1 MHDVIIVGGGVIG
14 LSIAR
19 TLAAS
24 GRNVLLL
31 DRGNPR
37 DAASW
42 AAAGMLSAQSET
54 ESPGPFFDLCLASA
68 RLYPSWIRELHEES
82 GVDPEYADSGLLV
95 LAPGEEALCRLRRM
109 ADWQRAAGLKAELL
123 SAEQVLSLEPRLTLP
138 IVGALHMPEDCHVT
152 PRRLLEAL
160 TGACAVK
167 RVDIRTGVRVLEIL
181 RDGKTVSGVR
191 TATESFHAPNVIIAS
206 GVRSAE
212 LSGLSP
218 ALPLSPRKGQILS
231 LISNPLG
238 FTRMIRW
245 DHAYVVPRRSGELIV
260 GATNEDAGFDRSITP
275 AGVGSLLERVQQLS
289 SHASALP
296 IGEMWTGLRPA
307 TPDGLPILGKASI
320 DGMVY
325 ATGHYRN
332 GILLAPVTAAA
343 VLALVENREN
353 RENRPTPTP
362 LDAFAPSRFA
372 V

>member
-19 TLAAS
+19 SLAVV

-42 AAAGMLSAQSET
+42 AAAGILSAQSESD
-54 ESPGPFFDLCLASA
+54 SPGALFDLCMASA
-68 RLYPSWIRELHEES
+68 RLYPSWIRELHEDS
-82 GVDPEYADSGLLV
+82 GVDPEYADSGLLF
-95 LAPGEEALCRLRRM
+95 LASSEESYCRLQRM
-109 ADWQRAAGLKAELL
+109 AEWQRSTGLKAQEL
-123 SAEQVLSLEPRLTLP
+123 SAKEVISLEPRLTLP
-138 IVGALHMPEDCHVT
+138 VVGAIHMPDECHVT

-167 RVDIRTGVRVLEIL
+167 RVEIRTGIRVLEIA
-181 RDGKTVSGVR
+181 RANTKVCGVR
-191 TATESFHAPNVIIAS
+191 TATESFHAPVVVIAS

-212 LSGLSP
+212 LNGLSP
-218 ALPLSPRKGQILS
+218 AIPVSPRKGQILS
-231 LISNPLG
+231 LVSNPPP

-245 DHAYVVPRRSGELIV
+245 DHAYMVPRRNGELVV

-275 AGVGSLLERVQQLS
+275 AGVGTLLQHAQQLS
-289 SHASALP
+289 THVSALP

-307 TPDGLPILGKASI
+307 TPDGLPVLGKASVEGLI
-320 DGMVY
+320 Y

-332 GILLAPVTAAA
+332 GVLLAPVTAAA
-343 VLALVENREN
+343 VVALVENQ
-353 RENRPTPTP
+353 TFQTP
-362 LDAFAPSRFA
+362 LAAFAPSRFA

>member
-19 TLAAS
+19 ALAAG

-42 AAAGMLSAQSET
+42 AAAGMLSAQSES
-54 ESPGPFFDLCLASA
+54 EAPGPLFELCLASA
-68 RLYPSWIRELHEES
+68 RLYPSWVRELHEES
-82 GVDPEYADSGLLV
+82 GVDPEYADSGLLF
-95 LAPGEEALCRLRRM
+95 LASSEEALCRLQRM
-109 ADWQRAAGLKAELL
+109 AEWQRAAGLQVERLTPAEV
-123 SAEQVLSLEPRLTLP
+123 ASLEPQLTLP

-167 RVDIRTGVRVLEIL
+167 RVDIRTGIRVLEII
-181 RDGKTVSGVR
+181 REDTKACGIR
-191 TATESFHAPNVIIAS
+191 TATESFRAPLIVIAS

-218 ALPLSPRKGQILS
+218 ALPVSPRKGQILS
-231 LISNPLG
+231 LVSNPPA

-245 DHAYVVPRRSGELIV
+245 DHAYMVPRRSGELVV

-275 AGVGSLLERVQQLS
+275 AGVGSLLERAQQLS
-289 SHASALP
+289 AHVGALP
-296 IGEMWTGLRPA
+296 INEMWTGLRPA
-307 TPDGLPILGKASI
+307 TPDGLPVLGKASI
-320 DGMVY
+320 EGLIY

-343 VLALVENREN
+343 VAALAENRSF
-353 RENRPTPTP
+353 PTP
-362 LDAFAPSRFA
+362 LDAFAPLRFA